1 MYSNFFWITQTI
13 QNIILGLG
21 IPGLLVGGIILWR
34 NQSIKKIELKLRE
47 KELQIEAERTRVLLL
62 EQESNSLERQFAEL
76 DGYGKGKNSSLSRQ

>member
-1 MYSNFFWITQTI
+1 MYSNFFWITQAI

-62 EQESNSLERQFAEL
+62 EQEHQSLNRQLAEL
-76 DGYGKGKNSSLSRQ
+76 EGVQHIAHGSKT

>member
-34 NQSIKKIELKLRE
+34 NQSIKKIELKLRD

-62 EQESNSLERQFAEL
+62 EQESHSLERQFAEL
-76 DGYGKGKNSSLSRQ
+76 DGYGKGNKSSLNRP